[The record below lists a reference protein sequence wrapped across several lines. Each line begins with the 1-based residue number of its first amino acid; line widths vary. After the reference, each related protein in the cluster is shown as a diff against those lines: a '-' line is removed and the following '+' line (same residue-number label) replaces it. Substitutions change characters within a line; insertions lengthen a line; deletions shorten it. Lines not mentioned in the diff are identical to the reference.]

1 MVLPLHLHLIL
12 ELVDLLSASHVVLVW
27 VELHKK
33 TKMVLCHLTI
43 LVFHRIVHLVFPIL
57 FLSSPK

>member
-33 TKMVLCHLTI
+33 TKMVLCHLI
-43 LVFHRIVHLVFPIL
+43 
-57 FLSSPK
+57 